1 MKIGFEAK
9 RAFHNNTGLG
19 NYSRQII
26 QDLNQ
31 FYPNNEFYLYTPSF
45 EKNENPMFRLFRDY
59 KNNHL
64 RTPEGFL
71 AKISESLWR
80 RKLGIY
86 GEKDQLDIFH
96 GLSNELPIG
105 FKQAKCKKVVTIH
118 DVIFKRHPKWY
129 KAADRKIYDKKVQ
142 QACNDADK
150 IIAISEATKQDL
162 LEFYKVDEKKI
173 EIVYQS
179 CNPIFYDSENIPFRN
194 EIIQKYKLDR
204 PFVLY
209 VGSFMDRKH
218 PVELIKAFEKIKDKT
233 DHDLIMIGN
242 GPLKEAIENYIFDHN
257 LDTRVRIYSSFPTS
271 DLPPMYQLATCF
283 VYPSI
288 IEGFGIPII
297 ESLYSKTPVITYDG
311 SCFRETAG
319 EGAIYLNELNADSIS
334 QSILFLLEN
343 EDKQKELSD
352 KGYQHVQQFHQ
363 KNCIDGIMKV
373 YKSLSN

>member
-9 RAFHNNTGLG
+9 RAFHNITGLG

-31 FYPNNEFYLYTPSF
+31 FYPDNEFYLYTPSF

>member
-31 FYPNNEFYLYTPSF
+31 FYPDNEFYLYTPSF

-343 EDKQKELSD
+343 KDKQKEQSD